1 MNISKPTKF
10 QHNIHATFDPHIGDV
25 VLCKSKSLLTDV
37 KEMNIS
43 GPTEFKHNIH
53 AKCDPRTGKVVMFSP
68 TVESSKNQDDES
80 YDCNNC
86 NELFYQWKRDQVK
99 IKELQEENHF
109 MLAMA
114 ARLCLLASNTDGCSA
129 YDNEFGYSSYGNLK
143 MREFTES
150 MNFIAQALITMEN
163 DKRWGDETMLE
174 EIDELKNEISTLQ
187 KQLKESR
194 LSKIKE
200 VKATIVQAQHQFH
213 SAKQDFELRVEKTE
227 KELYMLK
234 SHLIDLQ
241 AENESLRQK
250 MRNAKLLF
258 TEWHSTSSRVS
269 SALNQ
274 DMSVFELKKENELL
288 KKDLQQIDSDR
299 NRLKEEVTTTMHQL
313 LRTSN
318 SSPRPTVGDIFDSE
332 DNDRNG
338 NVDCRNQNTT
348 SSGKQVSYTITAGAV
363 NFIDKSSVKYDHRG
377 GEISETII

>member
-25 VLCKSKSLLTDV
+25 VLCKSKSLMTDV

-86 NELFYQWKRDQVK
+86 NELYYQWKRDQVK

-114 ARLCLLASNTDGCSA
+114 ARLCLCANNTDGCSA
-129 YDNEFGYSSYGNLK
+129 FDNEFGYSSYGNVK

-163 DKRWGDETMLE
+163 E
-174 EIDELKNEISTLQ
+174 Q
-187 KQLKESR
+187 
-194 LSKIKE
+194 
-200 VKATIVQAQHQFH
+200 
-213 SAKQDFELRVEKTE
+213 VERTE

-250 MRNAKLLF
+250 MRNAKILF

-274 DMSVFELKKENELL
+274 DMSVLELKKENELL

-318 SSPRPTVGDIFDSE
+318 SSPRPTVGDNFDSE
-332 DNDRNG
+332 DNDKNG
-338 NVDCRNQNTT
+338 NVDCRNQHTT
-348 SSGKQVSYTITAGAV
+348 SSGKQVSYNITASAV
-363 NFIDKSSVKYDHRG
+363 NFIDKSSVKYDHGG
-377 GEISETII
+377 GEISETVI

>member
-1 MNISKPTKF
+1 M
-10 QHNIHATFDPHIGDV
+10 
-25 VLCKSKSLLTDV
+25 TDV

-86 NELFYQWKRDQVK
+86 NELYYQWKRDQVK

-114 ARLCLLASNTDGCSA
+114 ARLCLCANNTDGCSA
-129 YDNEFGYSSYGNLK
+129 FDNEFGYSSYGNVK

-150 MNFIAQALITMEN
+150 MNFIAQALITMGNEQRWC
-163 DKRWGDETMLE
+163 DKMMRE
-174 EIDELKNEISTLQ
+174 EIEELKNEISTLQ

-200 VKATIVQAQHQFH
+200 IKATIVQAQYQFH
-213 SAKQDFELRVEKTE
+213 SAKQDFELRVERTE

-288 KKDLQQIDSDR
+288 KKIC
-299 NRLKEEVTTTMHQL
+299 NRLIL

-318 SSPRPTVGDIFDSE
+318 SSPRPTVGDSFDSE

-348 SSGKQVSYTITAGAV
+348 SSGKQVSYTITASAV